1 MTYFSAG
8 CVYIVFIATSIGEVA
23 NHYIVEDGGA
33 KIEIRI
39 YILMVIVPL
48 LIIGQIKE
56 LKYLV
61 PFSAIANLCLIVSFA
76 ITLYYLLKKREPIE
90 SLDYMGEI
98 NTLPLFFSTV
108 IFAME
113 GIGVVMPVENS
124 MKKPQHFLGCPGVLN
139 CAMLIVIILYTIIG
153 FFGYWCYGHEV
164 KGSITENLPVGE
176 ELAQTVKILIGLSI
190 LFTFGLQFY
199 VPTSLLWGKI
209 GDKVPKHRQNLVQI
223 AMRIVII
230 FLMLGL
236 ALAVPDL
243 EPFIGLVGAV
253 FFSILGLTVPSVVET
268 VHRWN
273 GRLGKLNWIFWKNL
287 VLFIFSMFALI
298 TGSITSIEKIIELY

>member
-1 MTYFSAG
+1 MRSH
-8 CVYIVFIATSIGEVA
+8 FILFM
-23 NHYIVEDGGA
+23 NHT
-33 KIEIRI
+33 
-39 YILMVIVPL
+39 
-48 LIIGQIKE
+48 
-56 LKYLV
+56 
-61 PFSAIANLCLIVSFA
+61 N
-76 ITLYYLLKKREPIE
+76 
-90 SLDYMGEI
+90 
-98 NTLPLFFSTV
+98 N
-108 IFAME
+108 
-113 GIGVVMPVENS
+113 
-124 MKKPQHFLGCPGVLN
+124 
-139 CAMLIVIILYTIIG
+139 IIL
-153 FFGYWCYGHEV
+153 
-164 KGSITENLPVGE
+164 
-176 ELAQTVKILIGLSI
+176 Q
-190 LFTFGLQFY
+190 
-199 VPTSLLWGKI
+199 
-209 GDKVPKHRQNLVQI
+209 VPKHRQNLVQI